1 MKNKKRYIVMA
12 VMVAS
17 VIASYGQQD
26 GLGAVNSAKGAAR
39 TSSKVSASAF
49 AWSLDDCMAYAVEHA
64 TDVKREIIN
73 TRQRKQDYHKAV
85 ADFFPTVSGAVQGQY
100 AWGRNIDPETNTY
113 NNVTTFNNYYQLYAE
128 LNVFDGFATI
138 NAFKQA
144 KLARDYSATAM
155 QKVRDDKAIAV
166 MQRYVDAAYAEASIQ
181 IATEKLAES
190 KRLLGKMQR
199 LYELGE
205 KGRPDVVQMES
216 QVAED
221 EYNLTHQQNVAKQS
235 LLVLKSVMNYPIEE
249 NLKLDLEGQRNGK
262 EVKESSDNM
271 GKLANAVS
279 ENMATFTVPSNC
291 LSSLNLGS
299 LRYDTEAIF
308 QSFSNLSPDLKAA
321 EYEVENA
328 RYNYKISKG
337 RLLPSLSLGGG
348 ITTNYYKNLSQKGQY
363 EGFASQFRNN
373 RGEYLAL
380 TLSIP
385 IYNSDRWHSMRKARN
400 DWQLAQV
407 NLEDAKRK
415 LHDDI
420 AQAVMDAEGYA
431 AELQQMQK
439 KVASDSLAYHMS
451 SRKFEEGMLSTFD
464 LHTAAQTLLESRI
477 KQLQMQMLL
486 VIKQRLVDYYQGKNL
501 VR

>member
-1 MKNKKRYIVMA
+1 MKRIGLYIGLMA
-12 VMVAS
+12 LGSLEATAQVAT
-17 VIASYGQQD
+17 ATHT
-26 GLGAVNSAKGAAR
+26 AVEAIGETQAKI
-39 TSSKVSASAF
+39 
-49 AWSLDDCMAYAVEHA
+49 WELDSCMTYAVEHA
-64 TDVKREIIN
+64 TDVKREVVN
-73 TRQRKQDYHKAV
+73 ARQRKQDYQKAV
-85 ADFFPTVSGAVQGQY
+85 TDFLPSVAGGVQGQY

-113 NNVTTFNNYYQLYAE
+113 NHVTTFNNYYQLYAS

-144 KLARDYSATAM
+144 KLARAYSTTAM
-155 QKVRDDKAIAV
+155 QKVRDDKAIDV
-166 MQRYVDAAYAEASIQ
+166 MQKFVDAAYAEASIQ
-181 IATEKLAES
+181 IASDKLAES

-221 EYNLTHQQNVAKQS
+221 EYNLTHQKHVAQQC
-235 LLVLKSVMNYPIEE
+235 LLTLKSAMNFPVEE
-249 NLKLDLEGQRNGK
+249 ELRLVTNGK
-262 EVKESSDNM
+262 QVNESFPINHETVYQNF
-271 GKLANAVS
+271 LNA
-279 ENMATFTVPSNC
+279 
-291 LSSLNLGS
+291 
-299 LRYDTEAIF
+299 
-308 QSFSNLSPDLKAA
+308 SPDVKSA
-321 EYEVENA
+321 EYEVEKA
-328 RYNYKISKG
+328 RYDYKIAKG
-337 RLLPSLSLGGG
+337 RLLPSLSLSGG
-348 ITTNYYKNLSQKGQY
+348 ISTNFYRNLSQGGQY

-385 IYNSDRWHSMRKARN
+385 IYDNVAWHSVKKARN

-407 NLEDAKRK
+407 NLEETKRK
-415 LHDDI
+415 LHDHI

-431 AELQQMQK
+431 KELYQMNK
-439 KVASDSLAYHMS
+439 KVASDSLAYYMS

-501 VR
+501 IK

>member
-1 MKNKKRYIVMA
+1 MKRIGLYIGLMA
-12 VMVAS
+12 LGSLEVTAQVAATPQTTAEA
-17 VIASYGQQD
+17 IGEPQ
-26 GLGAVNSAKGAAR
+26 AK
-39 TSSKVSASAF
+39 T
-49 AWSLDDCMAYAVEHA
+49 WELDSCMAYAVEHA
-64 TDVKREIIN
+64 TDVKREVVN
-73 TRQRKQDYHKAV
+73 ARQRKQDYQKAV
-85 ADFFPTVSGAVQGQY
+85 TDFLPSVAGGVQGQY

-113 NNVTTFNNYYQLYAE
+113 NHVTTFNNYYQLYAS

-144 KLARDYSATAM
+144 KLARAYSTTAM
-155 QKVRDDKAIAV
+155 QKVRDDKAIDV
-166 MQRYVDAAYAEASIQ
+166 MQKFVDAAYAEASIQ
-181 IATEKLAES
+181 IASDKLAES

-221 EYNLTHQQNVAKQS
+221 EYNLTHQKHVAQQC
-235 LLVLKSVMNYPIEE
+235 LLTLKSAMNFPVEE
-249 NLKLDLEGQRNGK
+249 ELRLVTNGK
-262 EVKESSDNM
+262 QVNESFPINHETVYQNF
-271 GKLANAVS
+271 LNA
-279 ENMATFTVPSNC
+279 
-291 LSSLNLGS
+291 
-299 LRYDTEAIF
+299 
-308 QSFSNLSPDLKAA
+308 SPDVKSA
-321 EYEVENA
+321 EYEVEKA
-328 RYNYKISKG
+328 RYDYKIAKG
-337 RLLPSLSLGGG
+337 RLLPSLSLSGG
-348 ITTNYYKNLSQKGQY
+348 ISTNFYRNLSQGGQY

-385 IYNSDRWHSMRKARN
+385 IYDNVAWHSVKKARN

-407 NLEDAKRK
+407 NLEETKRK
-415 LHDDI
+415 LHDHI
-420 AQAVMDAEGYA
+420 AQAVMDADGYA
-431 AELQQMQK
+431 KELYQMNK
-439 KVASDSLAYHMS
+439 KVASDSLAYYMS

-501 VR
+501 IK

>member
-1 MKNKKRYIVMA
+1 MKRIGLYIGCLAFGSLNCLM
-12 VMVAS
+12 
-17 VIASYGQQD
+17 
-26 GLGAVNSAKGAAR
+26 
-39 TSSKVSASAF
+39 ASAQTKT
-49 AWSLDDCMAYAVEHA
+49 WELDSCMAYAVEHA
-64 TDVKREIIN
+64 TDVKREVVN
-73 TRQRKQDYHKAV
+73 ARQRKQDYQKAV
-85 ADFFPTVSGAVQGQY
+85 TDFLPSVAGGVQGQY

-113 NNVTTFNNYYQLYAE
+113 NHVTTFNNYYQLYAS

-144 KLARDYSATAM
+144 KLARAYSTTAM
-155 QKVRDDKAIAV
+155 QKVRDDKAIDV
-166 MQRYVDAAYAEASIQ
+166 MQKFVDAAYAEASIQ
-181 IATEKLAES
+181 IASDKLAES

-221 EYNLTHQQNVAKQS
+221 EYNLTHQKHVAQQS
-235 LLVLKSVMNYPIEE
+235 LLTLKSAMNFPVEE
-249 NLKLDLEGQRNGK
+249 ELRLVTNGK
-262 EVKESSDNM
+262 QVNESFPINHETVYQNF
-271 GKLANAVS
+271 LNA
-279 ENMATFTVPSNC
+279 
-291 LSSLNLGS
+291 
-299 LRYDTEAIF
+299 
-308 QSFSNLSPDLKAA
+308 SPDVKSA
-321 EYEVENA
+321 EYEVEKA
-328 RYNYKISKG
+328 QYDYKIAKG
-337 RLLPSLSLGGG
+337 RLLPSLSLSGG
-348 ITTNYYKNLSQKGQY
+348 ISTNFYRNLSQGGQY

-385 IYNSDRWHSMRKARN
+385 IYDNVAWHSVKKARN

-407 NLEDAKRK
+407 NLEETKRK
-415 LHDDI
+415 LHDHI

-431 AELQQMQK
+431 KELYQMNK
-439 KVASDSLAYHMS
+439 KVASDSLAYYMS

-501 VR
+501 IK

>member
-1 MKNKKRYIVMA
+1 MKRIGLYIGLMA
-12 VMVAS
+12 LGNLEVTAQVATATHTA
-17 VIASYGQQD
+17 VEAIGETQAKIW
-26 GLGAVNSAKGAAR
+26 GLDS
-39 TSSKVSASAF
+39 
-49 AWSLDDCMAYAVEHA
+49 CMAYAVEHA
-64 TDVKREIIN
+64 TDVKREVVN
-73 TRQRKQDYHKAV
+73 ARQRKQDYQKAV
-85 ADFFPTVSGAVQGQY
+85 TDFLPSVASGVQGQY

-113 NNVTTFNNYYQLYAE
+113 NHVTTFNNYYQLYAS

-144 KLARDYSATAM
+144 KLARAYSTTAM
-155 QKVRDDKAIAV
+155 QKVRDDKAIDV
-166 MQRYVDAAYAEASIQ
+166 MLKFVDAAYAEASIQ
-181 IATEKLAES
+181 IASDKLAES

-221 EYNLTHQQNVAKQS
+221 EYNLTHQKHVAQQC
-235 LLVLKSVMNYPIEE
+235 LLTLKSAMNFPVEE
-249 NLKLDLEGQRNGK
+249 ELRLVTNGK
-262 EVKESSDNM
+262 QVNESFPINHETVYQNF
-271 GKLANAVS
+271 LNA
-279 ENMATFTVPSNC
+279 
-291 LSSLNLGS
+291 
-299 LRYDTEAIF
+299 
-308 QSFSNLSPDLKAA
+308 SPDVKSA
-321 EYEVENA
+321 EYEVEKA
-328 RYNYKISKG
+328 RYDYKIAKG
-337 RLLPSLSLGGG
+337 RLLPSLSLSGG
-348 ITTNYYKNLSQKGQY
+348 ISTNFYRNLSQGGQY

-385 IYNSDRWHSMRKARN
+385 IYDNVAWHSVKKARN

-407 NLEDAKRK
+407 NLEETKRK
-415 LHDDI
+415 LHDHI

-431 AELQQMQK
+431 KELYQMNK
-439 KVASDSLAYHMS
+439 KVASDSLAYYMS

-501 VR
+501 IK

>member
-1 MKNKKRYIVMA
+1 MKRIGLYIGLMA
-12 VMVAS
+12 LGSLEVTAQVAT
-17 VIASYGQQD
+17 ATHT
-26 GLGAVNSAKGAAR
+26 AVEAIGETQAKI
-39 TSSKVSASAF
+39 
-49 AWSLDDCMAYAVEHA
+49 WELDSCMAYAVEHA
-64 TDVKREIIN
+64 TDVKREVVN
-73 TRQRKQDYHKAV
+73 ARQRKQDYQKAV
-85 ADFFPTVSGAVQGQY
+85 TDFLPSVAGGVQGQY

-113 NNVTTFNNYYQLYAE
+113 NHVTTFNNYYQLYAS

-144 KLARDYSATAM
+144 KLARAYSTTAM
-155 QKVRDDKAIAV
+155 QKVRDDKAIDV
-166 MQRYVDAAYAEASIQ
+166 MQKFVDAAYAEASIQ
-181 IATEKLAES
+181 IASDKLAES

-221 EYNLTHQQNVAKQS
+221 EYNLTHQKHVAQQS
-235 LLVLKSVMNYPIEE
+235 LLTLKSAMNFPVEE
-249 NLKLDLEGQRNGK
+249 ELRLVTNGK
-262 EVKESSDNM
+262 QVNESFPINHETVYQNF
-271 GKLANAVS
+271 LNA
-279 ENMATFTVPSNC
+279 
-291 LSSLNLGS
+291 
-299 LRYDTEAIF
+299 
-308 QSFSNLSPDLKAA
+308 SPDVKSA
-321 EYEVENA
+321 EYEVEKA
-328 RYNYKISKG
+328 RYDYKIAKG
-337 RLLPSLSLGGG
+337 RLLPSLSLSGG
-348 ITTNYYKNLSQKGQY
+348 ISTNFYRNLSQGGQY

-385 IYNSDRWHSMRKARN
+385 ICDNVAWHSVKKARN

-407 NLEDAKRK
+407 NLEETKRK
-415 LHDDI
+415 LHDHI
-420 AQAVMDAEGYA
+420 AQAVMDAEEYVK
-431 AELQQMQK
+431 ELYQMNK
-439 KVASDSLAYHMS
+439 KVASDSLAYYMS

-501 VR
+501 IK

>member
-1 MKNKKRYIVMA
+1 MKRIGLYIGCLAFGSLNCLM
-12 VMVAS
+12 
-17 VIASYGQQD
+17 
-26 GLGAVNSAKGAAR
+26 
-39 TSSKVSASAF
+39 ASAQTKT
-49 AWSLDDCMAYAVEHA
+49 WELDSCMAYAVEHA
-64 TDVKREIIN
+64 TDVKREVIN
-73 TRQRKQDYHKAV
+73 ARQCKQDYQKAV
-85 ADFFPTVSGAVQGQY
+85 TDFLPSVAGGVQGQY

-113 NNVTTFNNYYQLYAE
+113 NHVTTFNNYYQLYAS

-144 KLARDYSATAM
+144 KLARAYSTTAM
-155 QKVRDDKAIAV
+155 QKMRDDKAIDV
-166 MQRYVDAAYAEASIQ
+166 MQKFVDAAYAEASIQ
-181 IATEKLAES
+181 IASDKLAES

-221 EYNLTHQQNVAKQS
+221 EYNLTHQKHVAQQS
-235 LLVLKSVMNYPIEE
+235 LLTLKSAMNFPVEE
-249 NLKLDLEGQRNGK
+249 ELRLVTNGK
-262 EVKESSDNM
+262 QVNESFPINHETVYQNF
-271 GKLANAVS
+271 LNA
-279 ENMATFTVPSNC
+279 
-291 LSSLNLGS
+291 
-299 LRYDTEAIF
+299 
-308 QSFSNLSPDLKAA
+308 SPDVKSA
-321 EYEVENA
+321 EYEVEKA
-328 RYNYKISKG
+328 RYDYKIAKG
-337 RLLPSLSLGGG
+337 RLLPSLSLSGG
-348 ITTNYYKNLSQKGQY
+348 ISTNFYRNLSQGGQY

-385 IYNSDRWHSMRKARN
+385 IYDNVAWHSVKKARN

-407 NLEDAKRK
+407 NLEETKRK
-415 LHDDI
+415 LHDHI

-431 AELQQMQK
+431 KELEQMDK
-439 KVASDSLAYHMS
+439 KVASDSLAYYMS

-486 VIKQRLVDYYQGKNL
+486 VIKQRLVGYYQGKNL
-501 VR
+501 IK

>member
-1 MKNKKRYIVMA
+1 MKRIGLYIGCLAFGSCCLM
-12 VMVAS
+12 
-17 VIASYGQQD
+17 
-26 GLGAVNSAKGAAR
+26 
-39 TSSKVSASAF
+39 ASAQEVAF
-49 AWSLDDCMAYAVEHA
+49 ASKPTMAQGMGKNWGLDSCMTYAVEHA
-64 TDVKREIIN
+64 TDVKREVIN
-73 TRQRKQDYHKAV
+73 ARQRKQDYQKAV
-85 ADFFPTVSGAVQGQY
+85 TDFLPSVAGGVQGQY

-113 NNVTTFNNYYQLYAE
+113 NHVTTFNNYYQLYAS

-144 KLARDYSATAM
+144 KLARAYSTTAM
-155 QKVRDDKAIAV
+155 QKVRDDKAIDV
-166 MQRYVDAAYAEASIQ
+166 MQKFVDAAYAEASIQ
-181 IATEKLAES
+181 IASDKLAES
-190 KRLLGKMQR
+190 KRLLAKMQR

-221 EYNLTHQQNVAKQS
+221 EYNLTHQKHVAQQS
-235 LLVLKSVMNYPIEE
+235 LLTLKSAMNFPVEE
-249 NLKLDLEGQRNGK
+249 ELRLVTNGK
-262 EVKESSDNM
+262 QVNESFPINHETVYQNF
-271 GKLANAVS
+271 LNA
-279 ENMATFTVPSNC
+279 
-291 LSSLNLGS
+291 
-299 LRYDTEAIF
+299 
-308 QSFSNLSPDLKAA
+308 SPDVKSA
-321 EYEVENA
+321 EYEVEKA
-328 RYNYKISKG
+328 RYDYKIAKG
-337 RLLPSLSLGGG
+337 RLLPSLSLSGG
-348 ITTNYYKNLSQKGQY
+348 ISTNFYRNLSQGGQY

-385 IYNSDRWHSMRKARN
+385 IYDNVAWHSVKKARN

-407 NLEDAKRK
+407 NLEETKRK
-415 LHDDI
+415 LHDHI

-431 AELQQMQK
+431 KELYQMNK
-439 KVASDSLAYHMS
+439 KVASDSLAYYMS

-501 VR
+501 IK

>member
-1 MKNKKRYIVMA
+1 MKRIGLYIGLMA
-12 VMVAS
+12 LGSLEVTAQVAT
-17 VIASYGQQD
+17 ATHT
-26 GLGAVNSAKGAAR
+26 AVEAIGETQAKI
-39 TSSKVSASAF
+39 
-49 AWSLDDCMAYAVEHA
+49 WELDSCMAYAVEHA
-64 TDVKREIIN
+64 TDVKREVVN
-73 TRQRKQDYHKAV
+73 ARQRKQDYQKAV
-85 ADFFPTVSGAVQGQY
+85 TDFLPSVAGGVRGQY

-113 NNVTTFNNYYQLYAE
+113 NHVTTFNNYYQLYAS

-144 KLARDYSATAM
+144 KLARAYSTTAM
-155 QKVRDDKAIAV
+155 QKVRDDKAIDV
-166 MQRYVDAAYAEASIQ
+166 MQKFVDAAYAEASIQ
-181 IATEKLAES
+181 IASDKLAES

-221 EYNLTHQQNVAKQS
+221 EYNLTHQKHVAQQS
-235 LLVLKSVMNYPIEE
+235 LLTLKSAMNFPVEE
-249 NLKLDLEGQRNGK
+249 ELRLVTNGK
-262 EVKESSDNM
+262 QVNESFPINHETVYQNF
-271 GKLANAVS
+271 LNA
-279 ENMATFTVPSNC
+279 
-291 LSSLNLGS
+291 
-299 LRYDTEAIF
+299 
-308 QSFSNLSPDLKAA
+308 SPDVKSA
-321 EYEVENA
+321 EYEVEKA
-328 RYNYKISKG
+328 RYDYKIAKG
-337 RLLPSLSLGGG
+337 RLLPSLSLSGG
-348 ITTNYYKNLSQKGQY
+348 ISTNFYRNLSQGGQY

-385 IYNSDRWHSMRKARN
+385 IYDNVAWHSVKKARN

-407 NLEDAKRK
+407 NLEETKRK
-415 LHDDI
+415 LHDHI

-431 AELQQMQK
+431 KELYQMNK
-439 KVASDSLAYHMS
+439 KVASDSLAYYMS

-501 VR
+501 IK

>member
-1 MKNKKRYIVMA
+1 MKRIGLYIGLMA
-12 VMVAS
+12 LGNLEVTAQVAT
-17 VIASYGQQD
+17 ATHT
-26 GLGAVNSAKGAAR
+26 AVEAIGETQAKI
-39 TSSKVSASAF
+39 
-49 AWSLDDCMAYAVEHA
+49 WELDSCMAYAVEHA
-64 TDVKREIIN
+64 TDVKREVVN
-73 TRQRKQDYHKAV
+73 ARQRKQDYQKAV
-85 ADFFPTVSGAVQGQY
+85 TDFLPSVAGGVQGQY

-113 NNVTTFNNYYQLYAE
+113 NHVTTFNNYYQLYAS

-144 KLARDYSATAM
+144 KLARAYSTTAM
-155 QKVRDDKAIAV
+155 QKVRDDKAIDV
-166 MQRYVDAAYAEASIQ
+166 MQKFVDAAYAEASIQ
-181 IATEKLAES
+181 IASDKLAES

-221 EYNLTHQQNVAKQS
+221 EYNLTHQKHVAQQS
-235 LLVLKSVMNYPIEE
+235 LLTLKSAMNFPIEE
-249 NLKLDLEGQRNGK
+249 ELRLVTNGK
-262 EVKESSDNM
+262 QVNESFPINHETVYQNF
-271 GKLANAVS
+271 LNA
-279 ENMATFTVPSNC
+279 
-291 LSSLNLGS
+291 
-299 LRYDTEAIF
+299 
-308 QSFSNLSPDLKAA
+308 SPDVKSA
-321 EYEVENA
+321 EYEVEKA
-328 RYNYKISKG
+328 RYDYKIAKG
-337 RLLPSLSLGGG
+337 RLLPSLSLSGG
-348 ITTNYYKNLSQKGQY
+348 ISTNFYRNLSQGGQY

-385 IYNSDRWHSMRKARN
+385 IYDNVAWHSVKKARN

-407 NLEDAKRK
+407 NLEETKRK
-415 LHDDI
+415 LHDHI

-431 AELQQMQK
+431 KELEQMDK
-439 KVASDSLAYHMS
+439 KVASDSLAYYMS

-486 VIKQRLVDYYQGKNL
+486 VIKQRLVGYYQGKNL
-501 VR
+501 IK

>member
-1 MKNKKRYIVMA
+1 MKRIGLYIGCLAFGSLNCLM
-12 VMVAS
+12 
-17 VIASYGQQD
+17 
-26 GLGAVNSAKGAAR
+26 
-39 TSSKVSASAF
+39 ASAQTKT
-49 AWSLDDCMAYAVEHA
+49 WELDSCMAYAVEHA
-64 TDVKREIIN
+64 TDVKREVVN
-73 TRQRKQDYHKAV
+73 ARQRKQDYQKAV
-85 ADFFPTVSGAVQGQY
+85 TDFLPSVAGGVQGQY

-113 NNVTTFNNYYQLYAE
+113 NHVTTFNNYYQLYAS

-144 KLARDYSATAM
+144 KLARAYSTTAM
-155 QKVRDDKAIAV
+155 QKVRDDKAIDV
-166 MQRYVDAAYAEASIQ
+166 MQKFVDAAYAEASIQ
-181 IATEKLAES
+181 IASDKLAES

-221 EYNLTHQQNVAKQS
+221 EYNLTHQKHVAQQC
-235 LLVLKSVMNYPIEE
+235 LLTLKSAMNFPVEE
-249 NLKLDLEGQRNGK
+249 ELRLVTNGK
-262 EVKESSDNM
+262 QVNESFPINHETVYQNF
-271 GKLANAVS
+271 LNA
-279 ENMATFTVPSNC
+279 
-291 LSSLNLGS
+291 
-299 LRYDTEAIF
+299 
-308 QSFSNLSPDLKAA
+308 SPDVKSA
-321 EYEVENA
+321 EYEVEKA
-328 RYNYKISKG
+328 RYDYKIAKG
-337 RLLPSLSLGGG
+337 RLLPSLSLSGG
-348 ITTNYYKNLSQKGQY
+348 ISTNFYRNLSQGGQY

-385 IYNSDRWHSMRKARN
+385 IYDNVAWHSVKKARN

-407 NLEDAKRK
+407 NLEETKRK
-415 LHDDI
+415 LHDHI

-431 AELQQMQK
+431 KELHQMNK
-439 KVASDSLAYHMS
+439 KVASDSLAYYMS

-501 VR
+501 IK

>member
-1 MKNKKRYIVMA
+1 MKRIGLYIGLMA
-12 VMVAS
+12 LGSLEVTAQVAT
-17 VIASYGQQD
+17 ATHT
-26 GLGAVNSAKGAAR
+26 AVEAIGETQAKI
-39 TSSKVSASAF
+39 
-49 AWSLDDCMAYAVEHA
+49 WELDSCMAYAVEHA
-64 TDVKREIIN
+64 TDVKREVVN
-73 TRQRKQDYHKAV
+73 ARQRKQDYQKAV
-85 ADFFPTVSGAVQGQY
+85 TDFLPSVAGGVQGQY

-113 NNVTTFNNYYQLYAE
+113 NHVTTFNNYYQLYAS

-144 KLARDYSATAM
+144 KLARAYSTTAM
-155 QKVRDDKAIAV
+155 QKVRDDKAIDV
-166 MQRYVDAAYAEASIQ
+166 MQKFVDAAYAEASIQ
-181 IATEKLAES
+181 LASDKLAES

-221 EYNLTHQQNVAKQS
+221 EYNLTHQKHVAQQC
-235 LLVLKSVMNYPIEE
+235 LLTLKSAMNFPVEE
-249 NLKLDLEGQRNGK
+249 ELRLVTNGK
-262 EVKESSDNM
+262 QVNESFPINHETVYQNF
-271 GKLANAVS
+271 LNA
-279 ENMATFTVPSNC
+279 
-291 LSSLNLGS
+291 
-299 LRYDTEAIF
+299 
-308 QSFSNLSPDLKAA
+308 SPDVKSA
-321 EYEVENA
+321 EYEVEKA
-328 RYNYKISKG
+328 RYDYKIAKG
-337 RLLPSLSLGGG
+337 RLLPSLSLSGG
-348 ITTNYYKNLSQKGQY
+348 ISTNFYRNLSQGGQY

-385 IYNSDRWHSMRKARN
+385 ICDNVAWHSVKKARN

-407 NLEDAKRK
+407 NLEETKRK
-415 LHDDI
+415 LHDHI

-431 AELQQMQK
+431 KELYQMNK
-439 KVASDSLAYHMS
+439 KVASDSLAYYMS

-501 VR
+501 IK

>member
-1 MKNKKRYIVMA
+1 MKRIGLYIGLMA
-12 VMVAS
+12 LGSLEVTAQVAATPQTTAEA
-17 VIASYGQQD
+17 IGEPQ
-26 GLGAVNSAKGAAR
+26 AK
-39 TSSKVSASAF
+39 T
-49 AWSLDDCMAYAVEHA
+49 WELDSCMAYAVEHA
-64 TDVKREIIN
+64 TDVKREVVN
-73 TRQRKQDYHKAV
+73 ARQRKQDYQKAV
-85 ADFFPTVSGAVQGQY
+85 TDFLPSVAGGVQGQY

-113 NNVTTFNNYYQLYAE
+113 NHVTTFNNYYQLYAS

-144 KLARDYSATAM
+144 KLARAYSTTAM
-155 QKVRDDKAIAV
+155 QKVRDDKAIDV
-166 MQRYVDAAYAEASIQ
+166 MQKFVDAAYAEASIQ
-181 IATEKLAES
+181 IASDKLAES

-221 EYNLTHQQNVAKQS
+221 EYNLTHQKHVAQQS
-235 LLVLKSVMNYPIEE
+235 LLTLKSAMNFPVEE
-249 NLKLDLEGQRNGK
+249 ELRLVTNGK
-262 EVKESSDNM
+262 QVNESFPINHETVYQNF
-271 GKLANAVS
+271 LNA
-279 ENMATFTVPSNC
+279 
-291 LSSLNLGS
+291 
-299 LRYDTEAIF
+299 
-308 QSFSNLSPDLKAA
+308 SPDVKSA
-321 EYEVENA
+321 EYEVEKA
-328 RYNYKISKG
+328 RYDYKIAKG
-337 RLLPSLSLGGG
+337 RLLPSLSLSGG
-348 ITTNYYKNLSQKGQY
+348 ISTNFYRNLSQGGQY

-385 IYNSDRWHSMRKARN
+385 IYDNVAWHSVKKARN

-407 NLEDAKRK
+407 NLEETKRK
-415 LHDDI
+415 LHDHI

-431 AELQQMQK
+431 KELYQMNK
-439 KVASDSLAYHMS
+439 KVASDSLAYYMS

-501 VR
+501 IK

>member
-1 MKNKKRYIVMA
+1 MKRIGLYIGCLAFGSLNCLM
-12 VMVAS
+12 
-17 VIASYGQQD
+17 
-26 GLGAVNSAKGAAR
+26 
-39 TSSKVSASAF
+39 ASAQTKT
-49 AWSLDDCMAYAVEHA
+49 WELDSCMAYAVEHA
-64 TDVKREIIN
+64 TDVKREVVN
-73 TRQRKQDYHKAV
+73 ARQRKQDYQKAV
-85 ADFFPTVSGAVQGQY
+85 TDFLPSVAGGVQGQY

-113 NNVTTFNNYYQLYAE
+113 NHVTTFNNYYQLYAS

-144 KLARDYSATAM
+144 KLARAYSTTAM
-155 QKVRDDKAIAV
+155 QKVRDDKAIDV
-166 MQRYVDAAYAEASIQ
+166 MQKFVDAAYAEASIQ
-181 IATEKLAES
+181 IASDKLAES

-221 EYNLTHQQNVAKQS
+221 EYNLTHQKHVAQQC
-235 LLVLKSVMNYPIEE
+235 LLTLKSAMNFPVEE
-249 NLKLDLEGQRNGK
+249 ELRLVTNGK
-262 EVKESSDNM
+262 QVNESFPINHETVYQNF
-271 GKLANAVS
+271 LNA
-279 ENMATFTVPSNC
+279 
-291 LSSLNLGS
+291 
-299 LRYDTEAIF
+299 
-308 QSFSNLSPDLKAA
+308 SPDVKSA
-321 EYEVENA
+321 EYEVEKA
-328 RYNYKISKG
+328 RYDYKIAKG
-337 RLLPSLSLGGG
+337 RLLPSLTLSGG
-348 ITTNYYKNLSQKGQY
+348 ISTNFYRNLSQGGQY

-385 IYNSDRWHSMRKARN
+385 IYDNVAWHSVKKARN
-400 DWQLAQV
+400 DWQLAQL
-407 NLEDAKRK
+407 NLEETKRK
-415 LHDDI
+415 LHDHI

-431 AELQQMQK
+431 KELYQMNK
-439 KVASDSLAYHMS
+439 KVASDSLAYYMS

-501 VR
+501 IK

>member
-1 MKNKKRYIVMA
+1 MKRIGLYIGLMA
-12 VMVAS
+12 LGSLEVTAQVATATHTA
-17 VIASYGQQD
+17 VEAIGETQAKIW
-26 GLGAVNSAKGAAR
+26 GLDS
-39 TSSKVSASAF
+39 
-49 AWSLDDCMAYAVEHA
+49 CMAYAVEHA
-64 TDVKREIIN
+64 TDVKREVIN
-73 TRQRKQDYHKAV
+73 ARQRKQDYQKAV
-85 ADFFPTVSGAVQGQY
+85 TDFLPSVAGGVQGQY

-113 NNVTTFNNYYQLYAE
+113 NNVTTFNNYYQLYAS

-144 KLARDYSATAM
+144 KLARAYSTTAM
-155 QKVRDDKAIAV
+155 QKVRDDKAIDV
-166 MQRYVDAAYAEASIQ
+166 MQKFVDAAYAEASIQ
-181 IATEKLAES
+181 IASDKLAES
-190 KRLLGKMQR
+190 KRLLAKMQR

-221 EYNLTHQQNVAKQS
+221 EYNLTHQKHVAQQS
-235 LLVLKSVMNYPIEE
+235 LLTLKSAMNFPVEE
-249 NLKLDLEGQRNGK
+249 ELRLVTNGK
-262 EVKESSDNM
+262 QVNESFPINHETVYQNF
-271 GKLANAVS
+271 LNA
-279 ENMATFTVPSNC
+279 
-291 LSSLNLGS
+291 
-299 LRYDTEAIF
+299 
-308 QSFSNLSPDLKAA
+308 SPDVKSA
-321 EYEVENA
+321 EYEVEKA
-328 RYNYKISKG
+328 RYDYKIAKG
-337 RLLPSLSLGGG
+337 RLLPSLSLSGG
-348 ITTNYYKNLSQKGQY
+348 ISTNFYRNLSQGGQY

-385 IYNSDRWHSMRKARN
+385 IYDNVAWHSVKKARN

-407 NLEDAKRK
+407 NLEETKRK
-415 LHDDI
+415 LHDHI

-431 AELQQMQK
+431 KELEQMDK
-439 KVASDSLAYHMS
+439 KVASDSLAYYMS

-501 VR
+501 IK

>member
-1 MKNKKRYIVMA
+1 MKRIGLYIGCLAFGSCCLM
-12 VMVAS
+12 
-17 VIASYGQQD
+17 
-26 GLGAVNSAKGAAR
+26 
-39 TSSKVSASAF
+39 ASAQEVAF
-49 AWSLDDCMAYAVEHA
+49 ASKPTMAQGMGKNWGLDSCMTYAVEHA
-64 TDVKREIIN
+64 TDVKREVIN
-73 TRQRKQDYHKAV
+73 ARQRKQDYQKAV
-85 ADFFPTVSGAVQGQY
+85 TDFLPSVAGGVQGQY

-113 NNVTTFNNYYQLYAE
+113 NHVTTFNNYYQLYAS

-144 KLARDYSATAM
+144 KLARAYSTTAM
-155 QKVRDDKAIAV
+155 QKVRDDKAIDV
-166 MQRYVDAAYAEASIQ
+166 MQKFVDAAYAEASIQ
-181 IATEKLAES
+181 IASDKLAES
-190 KRLLGKMQR
+190 KRLLAKMQR

-221 EYNLTHQQNVAKQS
+221 EYNLTHQKHVAQQC
-235 LLVLKSVMNYPIEE
+235 LLTLKSAMNFPVEE
-249 NLKLDLEGQRNGK
+249 ELRLVTNGK
-262 EVKESSDNM
+262 QVNESFPINHETVYQNF
-271 GKLANAVS
+271 LNA
-279 ENMATFTVPSNC
+279 
-291 LSSLNLGS
+291 
-299 LRYDTEAIF
+299 
-308 QSFSNLSPDLKAA
+308 SPDVKSA
-321 EYEVENA
+321 EYEVEKA
-328 RYNYKISKG
+328 RYDYKIAKG
-337 RLLPSLSLGGG
+337 RLLPSLSLSGG
-348 ITTNYYKNLSQKGQY
+348 ISTNFYRNLSQGGQY

-385 IYNSDRWHSMRKARN
+385 IYDNVAWHSVKKARN

-407 NLEDAKRK
+407 NLEETKRK
-415 LHDDI
+415 LHDHI

-431 AELQQMQK
+431 KELYQMNK
-439 KVASDSLAYHMS
+439 KVASDSLAYYMS

-501 VR
+501 IK

>member
-1 MKNKKRYIVMA
+1 MKRIGLYIGLMA
-12 VMVAS
+12 LGSLEVTAQVAATPQTTAEA
-17 VIASYGQQD
+17 IGEPQAKTW
-26 GLGAVNSAKGAAR
+26 GLDS
-39 TSSKVSASAF
+39 
-49 AWSLDDCMAYAVEHA
+49 CMAYAVEHA
-64 TDVKREIIN
+64 TDVKREVVN
-73 TRQRKQDYHKAV
+73 ARQRKQDYQKAV
-85 ADFFPTVSGAVQGQY
+85 TDFLPSVAGGVQGQY

-113 NNVTTFNNYYQLYAE
+113 NHVTTFNNYYQLYAS

-144 KLARDYSATAM
+144 KLARAYSTTAM
-155 QKVRDDKAIAV
+155 QKVRDDKAIDV
-166 MQRYVDAAYAEASIQ
+166 MQKFVDAAYAEASIQ
-181 IATEKLAES
+181 LASDKLAES

-221 EYNLTHQQNVAKQS
+221 EYNLTHQKHVAQQS
-235 LLVLKSVMNYPIEE
+235 LLTLKSAMNFPVEE
-249 NLKLDLEGQRNGK
+249 ELRLVTNGK
-262 EVKESSDNM
+262 QVNESFPINHETVYQNF
-271 GKLANAVS
+271 LNA
-279 ENMATFTVPSNC
+279 
-291 LSSLNLGS
+291 
-299 LRYDTEAIF
+299 
-308 QSFSNLSPDLKAA
+308 SPDVKSA
-321 EYEVENA
+321 EYEVEKA
-328 RYNYKISKG
+328 RYDYKIAKG
-337 RLLPSLSLGGG
+337 RLLPSLSLSGG
-348 ITTNYYKNLSQKGQY
+348 ISTNFYRNLSQGGQY

-385 IYNSDRWHSMRKARN
+385 IYDNVAWHSVKKARN

-407 NLEDAKRK
+407 NLEETKRK
-415 LHDDI
+415 LHDHI

-431 AELQQMQK
+431 KELYQMNK
-439 KVASDSLAYHMS
+439 KVASDSLAYYMS

-501 VR
+501 IK

>member
-1 MKNKKRYIVMA
+1 MKRIGLYIGLMA
-12 VMVAS
+12 LGSLEVTAQVAATPQTTAEA
-17 VIASYGQQD
+17 IGEPQAKTW
-26 GLGAVNSAKGAAR
+26 GLDS
-39 TSSKVSASAF
+39 
-49 AWSLDDCMAYAVEHA
+49 CMAYAVEHA
-64 TDVKREIIN
+64 TDVKREVVN
-73 TRQRKQDYHKAV
+73 ARQRKQDYQKAV
-85 ADFFPTVSGAVQGQY
+85 TDFLPSVAGGVQGQY

-113 NNVTTFNNYYQLYAE
+113 NHVTTFNNYYQLYAS

-144 KLARDYSATAM
+144 KLARAYSTTAM
-155 QKVRDDKAIAV
+155 QKVRDDKAIDV
-166 MQRYVDAAYAEASIQ
+166 MQKFVDAAYAEASIQ
-181 IATEKLAES
+181 LASDKLAES

-199 LYELGE
+199 LYDLGE

-221 EYNLTHQQNVAKQS
+221 EYNLTHQKHVAQQC
-235 LLVLKSVMNYPIEE
+235 LLTLKSAMNFPVEE
-249 NLKLDLEGQRNGK
+249 ELRLVTNGK
-262 EVKESSDNM
+262 QVNESFPINHETVYQNF
-271 GKLANAVS
+271 LNA
-279 ENMATFTVPSNC
+279 
-291 LSSLNLGS
+291 
-299 LRYDTEAIF
+299 
-308 QSFSNLSPDLKAA
+308 SPDVKSA
-321 EYEVENA
+321 EYEVEKA
-328 RYNYKISKG
+328 RYDYKIAKG
-337 RLLPSLSLGGG
+337 RLLPSLSLSGG
-348 ITTNYYKNLSQKGQY
+348 ISTNFYRNLSQGGQY

-385 IYNSDRWHSMRKARN
+385 IYDNVAWHSVKKARN

-407 NLEDAKRK
+407 NLEETKRK
-415 LHDDI
+415 LHDHI

-431 AELQQMQK
+431 KELYQMNK
-439 KVASDSLAYHMS
+439 KVASDSLAYYMS

-501 VR
+501 IK

>member
-1 MKNKKRYIVMA
+1 MKRIGLYIGCLAFGSLNCLM
-12 VMVAS
+12 
-17 VIASYGQQD
+17 
-26 GLGAVNSAKGAAR
+26 
-39 TSSKVSASAF
+39 ASAQTKT
-49 AWSLDDCMAYAVEHA
+49 WELDSCMAYAVEHA
-64 TDVKREIIN
+64 TDVKREVVN
-73 TRQRKQDYHKAV
+73 ARQRKQDYQKAV
-85 ADFFPTVSGAVQGQY
+85 TDFLPSVVGGVQGQY

-113 NNVTTFNNYYQLYAE
+113 NHVTTFNNYYQLYAS

-144 KLARDYSATAM
+144 KLARAYSTTAM
-155 QKVRDDKAIAV
+155 QKVRDDKAIDV
-166 MQRYVDAAYAEASIQ
+166 MQKFVDAAYAEASIQ
-181 IATEKLAES
+181 IASDKLAES

-221 EYNLTHQQNVAKQS
+221 EYNLTHQKHVAQQS
-235 LLVLKSVMNYPIEE
+235 LLTLKSAMNFPVEE
-249 NLKLDLEGQRNGK
+249 ELRLVTNGK
-262 EVKESSDNM
+262 QVNESFPINHETVYQNF
-271 GKLANAVS
+271 LNA
-279 ENMATFTVPSNC
+279 
-291 LSSLNLGS
+291 
-299 LRYDTEAIF
+299 
-308 QSFSNLSPDLKAA
+308 SPDVKSA
-321 EYEVENA
+321 EYEVEKA
-328 RYNYKISKG
+328 RYDYKIAKG
-337 RLLPSLSLGGG
+337 RLLPSLSLSGG
-348 ITTNYYKNLSQKGQY
+348 ISTNFYRNLSQGGQY

-385 IYNSDRWHSMRKARN
+385 IYDNVAWHSVKKARN

-407 NLEDAKRK
+407 NLEETKRK
-415 LHDDI
+415 LHDHI

-431 AELQQMQK
+431 KELYQMNK
-439 KVASDSLAYHMS
+439 KVASDSLAYYMS

-501 VR
+501 IK